1 MSAVHLPTS
10 LHITSS
16 SDLPVHHSVI
26 TKELVMAW
34 ARDRESGEP
43 RYIGELKQEQ
53 TGKRC
58 ACECYSCGL
67 DLEAVNAGK
76 TEFKRRPHFRH
87 PDGAPKQDCM
97 VLAARAAALQMLL
110 DEGEL
115 FLPRR
120 RHSGKVEGL
129 SGEYHE
135 AWVESPRETI
145 RIADYKLEDK
155 VTALLTL
162 DDGRLLRI
170 SLVGSI
176 EASNDDGEH
185 VEITPTIKLI
195 IDDPSVA
202 SMSPDE
208 IRKRIVLII
217 DDGQWCSHWADEALA
232 AEALAA
238 AERKAED
245 ALDWLN
251 LPEGVSNELKRE
263 TLLHLKAKEILEQEK
278 QIFLPRL
285 EINVRR
291 ELPEGKAIE
300 RRRWRSEQLIQL
312 TDVRLEQHL
321 GEIKP
326 DVLAAVLPQGDWPA
340 ESLSIEITV
349 TNRIDEDRLER
360 IRQKG
365 IPTLEID
372 VSRMGGKV
380 TLDEFKNL
388 VVHEIAAKRWLYHPW
403 ITTETLAL
411 DRILEQEAATA
422 IAEHEQ
428 RMEKER
434 KERELLQRPLSE
446 LAECFLNAVETYGNL
461 RARSYE
467 PGSDKYELAASLDQV
482 VEYGRLLGKRGY
494 PEAQDKF
501 LFFEQGNIL
510 DRIISIKQD
519 KCVGYKLDTAWQV
532 INAILQEQQSFAK
545 WQWHTLYLIAI
556 KVYNPTLNDE
566 QVGKYQEWWER
577 VVVSLKA
584 GKLEYRRSER
594 YDRLLC
600 LLFPEMAER
609 INTPLPGRG
618 QQDFTETPS
627 VGRNRE
633 SYWVEVAWKNG
644 KTNWYPDFVTRRKD
658 GRWRKIIE
666 MGNELRKGPYEALD
680 AVEECSSY
688 FSFHPDMILVVWS
701 EANLIT
707 QNKMLYGAE
716 LASWEMQNPEAARK
730 WFGE

>member
-1 MSAVHLPTS
+1 
-10 LHITSS
+10 
-16 SDLPVHHSVI
+16 
-26 TKELVMAW
+26 MAW
-34 ARDRESGEP
+34 ARDRETGEP
-43 RYIGELKQEQ
+43 RYIGELKKEQ
-53 TGKRC
+53 TGQKC
-58 ACECYSCGL
+58 GCECYSCGL
-67 DLEAVNAGK
+67 ALEAVNAGK
-76 TEFKRRPHFRH
+76 TEFKLRPHFRH
-87 PDGAPKQDCM
+87 PEGTPKQDCM

-120 RHSGKVEGL
+120 RQSRKIEGL

-145 RIADYKLEDK
+145 RIAEYKLEDK

-176 EASNDDGEH
+176 DASNDDGEH
-185 VEITPTIKLI
+185 LEITPTIKLI

-202 SMSPDE
+202 GMSPVE

-217 DDGQWCSHWADEALA
+217 DDGQWCSHWADEALI

-251 LPEGVSNELKRE
+251 LPEDISNELKRE

-278 QIFLPRL
+278 QIRLPRL
-285 EINVRR
+285 EVNVRH
-291 ELPEGKAIE
+291 ELPEGKVIE
-300 RRRWRSEQLIQL
+300 RRRCRSEQLIQL
-312 TDVRLEQHL
+312 ADVRLEQHL

-326 DVLAAVLPQGDWPA
+326 DVLAAVLPLGDWPA

-349 TNRIDEDRLER
+349 TNTIDEDRLEK

-380 TLDEFKNL
+380 TLEEFKNL

-403 ITTETLAL
+403 ITTEKLAL

-428 RMEKER
+428 RVEKER
-434 KERELLQRPLSE
+434 KERELLQLPLPE
-446 LAECFLNAVETYGNL
+446 LAERYLKAVEAHSNL
-461 RARSYE
+461 RAWSDE
-467 PGSDKYELAASLDQV
+467 PGSDKDALAASLDLV
-482 VEYGRLLGKRGY
+482 IANGRLLGKRGY
-494 PEAQDKF
+494 PEAQDRF
-501 LFFEQGNIL
+501 LFVERGNIL
-510 DRIISIKQD
+510 DRIMSIKQD
-519 KCVGYKLDTAWQV
+519 KCVGYRLDTAWQV
-532 INAILQEQQSFAK
+532 INAILQEKQSFAM

-566 QVGKYQEWWER
+566 QSDKYQKWWKK

-584 GKLEYRRSER
+584 GKLEYRRGER
-594 YDRLLC
+594 YDRLLS

-609 INTPLPGRG
+609 INTPLPGG
-618 QQDFTETPS
+618 EQQNSAEAPFAGTNGD
-627 VGRNRE
+627 
-633 SYWVEVAWKNG
+633 SYWVEVQWKTG
-644 KTNWYPDFVTRRKD
+644 KTNWYSDFVSRRKD
-658 GRWRKIIE
+658 ARWRQIIE
-666 MGNELRKGPYEALD
+666 MGSDLRNGPYEPQD

-688 FSFHPDMILVVWS
+688 FSFHPDMILVAWS
-701 EANLIT
+701 EANLIE
-707 QNKMLYGAE
+707 QNKMLYGSE
-716 LASWEMQNPEAARK
+716 LAVWERQNPDAALK

>member
-1 MSAVHLPTS
+1 
-10 LHITSS
+10 
-16 SDLPVHHSVI
+16 
-26 TKELVMAW
+26 MAW

-43 RYIGELKQEQ
+43 RYIGELKKEQ
-53 TGKRC
+53 TGQKC
-58 ACECYSCGL
+58 GCECYSCGL
-67 DLEAVNAGK
+67 VLEAVNAGK
-76 TEFKRRPHFRH
+76 TEFKLRPHFRH
-87 PDGAPKQDCM
+87 PEGAPKQDCM

-120 RHSGKVEGL
+120 RQSRKVEGL

-176 EASNDDGEH
+176 DASNDDGEH

-202 SMSPDE
+202 AMSPDE

-251 LPEGVSNELKRE
+251 LPEGISNELKRE

-278 QIFLPRL
+278 KIRLPRL
-285 EINVRR
+285 EVDVRH

-300 RRRWRSEQLIQL
+300 RRRYRSEQLIQL
-312 TDVRLEQHL
+312 ADVRLEQHL

-326 DVLAAVLPQGDWPA
+326 DVLAAVLPLGDWPA
-340 ESLSIEITV
+340 ELLSIEITV
-349 TNRIDEDRLER
+349 TNTIDEDRLEK

-380 TLDEFKNL
+380 TIEEFKNL

-403 ITTETLAL
+403 IATEKLAL

-428 RMEKER
+428 RLEKER
-434 KERELLQRPLSE
+434 KERELLQLPLSE
-446 LAECFLNAVETYGNL
+446 LAERYLKAVEAYGNL
-461 RARSYE
+461 RAWSDE
-467 PGSDKYELAASLDQV
+467 PGSDKDELAASLDLV
-482 VEYGRLLGKRGY
+482 IENGRLLGKRGY
-494 PEAQDKF
+494 PEAQDRF
-501 LFFEQGNIL
+501 LFVDRGNIL
-510 DRIISIKQD
+510 DRIMSIKQD
-519 KCVGYKLDTAWQV
+519 KCVGYRLDTAWQV
-532 INAILQEQQSFAK
+532 INAILQEKQSFAM

-556 KVYNPTLNDE
+556 KVYGPTLSDD
-566 QVGKYQEWWER
+566 QSDKYQKWWEK
-577 VVVSLKA
+577 VAVSLKA
-584 GKLEYRRSER
+584 GKLEYRRGER
-594 YDRLLC
+594 YDRLLS

-609 INTPLPGRG
+609 INTPLPGG
-618 QQDFTETPS
+618 EQQNSAEAPF
-627 VGRNRE
+627 VGTNGD
-633 SYWVEVAWKNG
+633 SYWVEIEWKTG
-644 KTNWYPDFVTRRKD
+644 KTNWYSEFVARRKD
-658 GRWRKIIE
+658 ARWRQIIE
-666 MGNELRKGPYEALD
+666 MGNDLRNGPYEPQD

-688 FSFHPDMILVVWS
+688 FSFHPDMILVAWS
-701 EANLIT
+701 EANLIE
-707 QNKMLYGAE
+707 QNKMLYGSE
-716 LASWEMQNPEAARK
+716 LALWERQNPDAALK

>member
-1 MSAVHLPTS
+1 
-10 LHITSS
+10 
-16 SDLPVHHSVI
+16 
-26 TKELVMAW
+26 MAW

-43 RYIGELKQEQ
+43 RYIGELKKTQ
-53 TGKRC
+53 TGRKC
-58 ACECYSCGL
+58 GCECYSCGL

-76 TEFKRRPHFRH
+76 TECKRRPHFRH
-87 PDGAPKQDCM
+87 PKGAPKQDCM

-110 DEGEL
+110 DEGKL

-120 RHSGKVEGL
+120 RQSRKIEGL

-135 AWVESPRETI
+135 AWVESPRETV

-155 VTALLTL
+155 VTALLSL

-170 SLVGSI
+170 CLVGSI
-176 EASNDDGEH
+176 EAYSDDNEQE
-185 VEITPTIKLI
+185 EITPTIKLI

-202 SMSPDE
+202 AMSPDE

-217 DDGQWCSHWADEALA
+217 DDGQWCSHWADVALA

-238 AERKAED
+238 AEQKAED

-251 LPEGVSNELKRE
+251 LPEGISNELKRE

-278 QIFLPRL
+278 QIRLPRL
-285 EINVRR
+285 EVNVRH
-291 ELPEGKAIE
+291 ELAEGKAIE
-300 RRRWRSEQLIQL
+300 RRRCRSEQLIRL
-312 TDVRLEQHL
+312 ADVRLEQHL

-326 DVLAAVLPQGDWPA
+326 DVLAAVLPLGDWPA
-340 ESLSIEITV
+340 ETLSIEITV
-349 TNRIDEDRLER
+349 TNTIDEGRLEK

-380 TLDEFKNL
+380 TLEEFKHL
-388 VVHEIAAKRWLYHPW
+388 IVHEVAAKRWLYHPW
-403 ITTETLAL
+403 ITTEKLAL
-411 DRILEQEAATA
+411 DRILEQEAALA

-428 RMEKER
+428 RAEKER
-434 KERELLQRPLSE
+434 KERELLQLPLPE
-446 LAECFLNAVETYGNL
+446 LAERYLKAVEAYANL
-461 RARSYE
+461 RVRSDE
-467 PGSDKYELAASLDQV
+467 PGSDKDTLATSLDQV
-482 VEYGRLLGKRGY
+482 VENGRLLGKRGY
-494 PEAQDKF
+494 PEAQDRF
-501 LFFEQGNIL
+501 LFVDRGNIL
-510 DRIISIKQD
+510 DRIMSIKQD

-532 INAILQEQQSFAK
+532 INAILQEKQSFAM

-556 KVYNPTLNDE
+556 KVYNPTLNHE
-566 QVGKYQEWWER
+566 QSDKYQKWWEK

-584 GKLEYRRSER
+584 GKLEYRRGER

-609 INTPLPGRG
+609 INTPLPGSE
-618 QQDFTETPS
+618 QQNSAEAPF
-627 VGRNRE
+627 VGTNRD
-633 SYWVEVAWKNG
+633 SYWVEVEWKTG
-644 KTNWYPDFVTRRKD
+644 KTNWYPDFVSRRKD
-658 GRWRKIIE
+658 ARWRQIIE
-666 MGNELRKGPYEALD
+666 MGNDLRNGQYEPQD

-688 FSFHPDMILVVWS
+688 FSFHPDMILVAWS
-701 EANLIT
+701 EANLID
-707 QNKMLYGAE
+707 QNKMLYGSA
-716 LASWEMQNPEAARK
+716 LAVWEQKNPKAARK

>member
-1 MSAVHLPTS
+1 MSATHHPTS

-16 SDLPVHHSVI
+16 ADQAVHHSVI
-26 TKELVMAW
+26 TNELVMAW
-34 ARDRESGEP
+34 ACDRETSEP
-43 RYIGELKQEQ
+43 RYIGELKKEQ
-53 TGKRC
+53 TGQKC
-58 ACECYSCGL
+58 GCECYSCGL
-67 DLEAVNAGK
+67 ALEAVNAGK
-76 TEFKRRPHFRH
+76 TEFKLRPHFRH

-110 DEGEL
+110 NEGEL

-120 RHSGKVEGL
+120 RQSRKIEGL

-176 EASNDDGEH
+176 DASNDDGEH

-202 SMSPDE
+202 AMSPDE
-208 IRKRIVLII
+208 IRKRIVLLI

-251 LPEGVSNELKRE
+251 LPESISNELKRE

-278 QIFLPRL
+278 KICLPRL
-285 EINVRR
+285 EVDVRH
-291 ELPEGKAIE
+291 ELPEGKVIE
-300 RRRWRSEQLIQL
+300 RRRYRSEQLIQL
-312 TDVRLEQHL
+312 ADVRLEQYL

-326 DVLAAVLPQGDWPA
+326 DVLAAVLPLGDWPA

-349 TNRIDEDRLER
+349 TNTIDEDRLEK

-380 TLDEFKNL
+380 TLEEFKNL

-403 ITTETLAL
+403 IATEKLAL

-428 RMEKER
+428 RVEKER
-434 KERELLQRPLSE
+434 RERELLQLPLPE
-446 LAECFLNAVETYGNL
+446 LADRYLKSVEVYGNQ
-461 RARSYE
+461 RAWSDE
-467 PGSDKYELAASLDQV
+467 PGSDKDELAASLDQV
-482 VEYGRLLGKRGY
+482 IENGRLLGKRGY
-494 PEAQDKF
+494 PEAQDRF
-501 LFFEQGNIL
+501 LFVDRGNIL

-519 KCVGYKLDTAWQV
+519 KCVGYRLDTAWQV
-532 INAILQEQQSFAK
+532 INAILQEKQSFAM
-545 WQWHTLYLIAI
+545 WQWHTLYLFAIAT
-556 KVYNPTLNDE
+556 YNPTLNSE
-566 QVGKYQEWWER
+566 QKGKCRDWWKK
-577 VVVSLKA
+577 VTASLKD
-584 GKLEYRRSER
+584 GKLEYRRGER
-594 YDRLLC
+594 YDRLLS
-600 LLFPEMAER
+600 LLFPEMADWIR
-609 INTPLPGRG
+609 TPLPGSLPDDSADAPFAGTHR
-618 QQDFTETPS
+618 DP
-627 VGRNRE
+627 
-633 SYWVEVAWKNG
+633 YWVEVTWKSG
-644 KTNWYPDFVTRRKD
+644 KTNWYSDFVSRRKD
-658 GRWRKIIE
+658 ARWREIIE
-666 MGNELRKGPYEALD
+666 MGNTLRDGPYEVQD

-688 FSFHPDMILVVWS
+688 FSFHPDMILVAWS
-701 EANLIT
+701 EANLIE
-707 QNKMLYGAE
+707 QNKMLYGSE
-716 LASWEMQNPEAARK
+716 LAVWERNNPDAARK